1 MEVRPGLD
9 DGLMTNKVF
18 LTPAPVRLLESHGQS
33 LIALIP
39 NHVICELQRDRE
51 EQLQHVL
58 QSVQQRGGQCLPT
71 PWTPHDEQCHAIALQ
86 WSDETRPHRLDS
98 DCQPLSRDEVPAQG
112 GELVRLA
119 MQQKPYLQQDGM
131 GCGTVLRLIGIQYC
145 SAPSM
150 PREPSFE
157 AVAELFRQ
165 SASNCSTGET
175 LLRSQFVASFL

>member
-1 MEVRPGLD
+1 M
-9 DGLMTNKVF
+9 NIKVF
-18 LTPAPVRLLESHGQS
+18 LTPEPVALVEHKTQS

-39 NHVICELQRDRE
+39 NSMVTELQQDRD

-58 QSVQQRGGQCLPT
+58 ESVRQRGGQCLPT

-86 WSDETRPHRLDS
+86 WSDETSPHRLDS
-98 DCQPLSRDEVPAQG
+98 ECQPLSSDQVPAQV

-131 GCGTVLRLIGIQYC
+131 GCGTMLRLIGIQYC
-145 SAPSM
+145 SAPST

-165 SASNCSTGET
+165 SASNRSTGET

>member
-1 MEVRPGLD
+1 MEVSPGLD

-58 QSVQQRGGQCLPT
+58 ESVRQRGGQCLPT

-86 WSDETRPHRLDS
+86 WSDETSPHRLDS
-98 DCQPLSRDEVPAQG
+98 ECQPLSSDQG
-112 GELVRLA
+112 SSPRRSARAAGHAAKALSAARRNGLRNDAAPDWDSV
-119 MQQKPYLQQDGM
+119 LQRTFNAKG
-131 GCGTVLRLIGIQYC
+131 
-145 SAPSM
+145 
-150 PREPSFE
+150 
-157 AVAELFRQ
+157 AEL
-165 SASNCSTGET
+165 
-175 LLRSQFVASFL
+175 RSSRRAVSPKR